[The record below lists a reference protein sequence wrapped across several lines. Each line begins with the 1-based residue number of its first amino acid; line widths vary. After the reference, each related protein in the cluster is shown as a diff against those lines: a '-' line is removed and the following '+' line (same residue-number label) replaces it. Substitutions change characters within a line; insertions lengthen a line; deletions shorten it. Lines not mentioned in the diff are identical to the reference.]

1 MQQPTRRKRTAPS
14 TFILRLLKGMQ
25 IRFLTY
31 ARQCRPGYRP
41 FFRSQKAVCPKC
53 DGCVMVK
60 SVKSIAWV
68 ILRMLPALNVEA
80 AFLISLPGFRQ
91 HEDSWLLCCIQV
103 KLWEFEM
110 MIIKKSIALAV
121 LSFYS
126 LVRHLM
132 CMSTFLLQPYPAS
145 DVFEYSAFVS
155 GDACGA
161 QSGYF
166 LYSCKKVLDVCIFM
180 LLYIPAFSMRIC
192 DGAGTAENPQ
202 HCQGGHAHLRWRGGT
217 RRKVGGYKECKQKVR
232 YKAISFVRWVC
243 GKAALKNCLIK
254 IKKLNPKD

>member
-68 ILRMLPALNVEA
+68 TLRMLPALNVEA

-110 MIIKKSIALAV
+110 MIIKKKHRAGGA
-121 LSFYS
+121 F
-126 LVRHLM
+126 
-132 CMSTFLLQPYPAS
+132 FLQPCPAS
-145 DVFEYSAFVS
+145 YVYEYFSFTALSGIRCIWVLCFCFRRCLWCSERLFFVF
-155 GDACGA
+155 
-161 QSGYF
+161 
-166 LYSCKKVLDVCIFM
+166 M
-180 LLYIPAFSMRIC
+180 
-192 DGAGTAENPQ
+192 
-202 HCQGGHAHLRWRGGT
+202 
-217 RRKVGGYKECKQKVR
+217 
-232 YKAISFVRWVC
+232 
-243 GKAALKNCLIK
+243 
-254 IKKLNPKD
+254 

>member
-1 MQQPTRRKRTAPS
+1 
-14 TFILRLLKGMQ
+14 
-25 IRFLTY
+25 
-31 ARQCRPGYRP
+31 
-41 FFRSQKAVCPKC
+41 
-53 DGCVMVK
+53 
-60 SVKSIAWV
+60 
-68 ILRMLPALNVEA
+68 
-80 AFLISLPGFRQ
+80 
-91 HEDSWLLCCIQV
+91 
-103 KLWEFEM
+103 
-110 MIIKKSIALAV
+110 MIIKESIALAV

-192 DGAGTAENPQ
+192 DGAGTAENHQ
-202 HCQGGHAHLRWRGGT
+202 HCQGGMHICGEEEALEDRMADIRSVN
-217 RRKVGGYKECKQKVR
+217 RRSDIRR
-232 YKAISFVRWVC
+232 YRLSGESATSMINTVFR
-243 GKAALKNCLIK
+243 
-254 IKKLNPKD
+254 